1 MSAQADTRRL
11 PRPPAP
17 VVPDGWHDHSGGVW
31 SWMSTGRTVSVS
43 VHVYEDGHMSP
54 PCVVGAGK
62 GRLVTTELERACA
75 AIDAL
80 CRYVRARHVWGAR

>member
-1 MSAQADTRRL
+1 MTRYLVVWRPDL
-11 PRPPAP
+11 SPKPR
-17 VVPDGWHDHSGGVW
+17 
-31 SWMSTGRTVSVS
+31 SWMSSGRTVSVS
-43 VHVYEDGHMSP
+43 VRVYEDGHMSP